1 MTGTTRVEA
10 KLCNRI
16 RIEPCR
22 IVTIRSCFVSINY
35 LAKLDKLSNRLDAI
49 DDSSVVKACQCLKRT
64 VRMDGKSF
72 FSPSSL
78 LVKIFSVNTHLF
90 ILYHS
95 IELKAR
101 KMVIDKENL
110 GF

>member
-1 MTGTTRVEA
+1 M
-10 KLCNRI
+10 
-16 RIEPCR
+16 
-22 IVTIRSCFVSINY
+22 
-35 LAKLDKLSNRLDAI
+35 
-49 DDSSVVKACQCLKRT
+49 
-64 VRMDGKSF
+64 RMVGESF
-72 FSPSSL
+72 FSPSSH

-110 GF
+110 DF